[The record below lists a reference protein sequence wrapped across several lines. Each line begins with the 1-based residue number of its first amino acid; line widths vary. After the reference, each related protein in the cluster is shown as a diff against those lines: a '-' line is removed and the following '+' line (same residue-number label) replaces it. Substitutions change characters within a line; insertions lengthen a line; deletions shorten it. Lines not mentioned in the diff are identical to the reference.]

1 MSDAHVI
8 DTVKAGGNLPD
19 RPWRSLDSF
28 FELSGRGTRAGREV
42 LAGFTTF
49 GSMSYILAVNPAILG
64 ATGMNHT
71 QLIIVTALA
80 SMLGTLIMALW
91 ANLPI
96 ALAPGMGNNIIFA
109 QVVVLR
115 LGLSFHIALAMVFV
129 NSLLFIALALTGWR
143 ERIIQGF
150 PDPMRIGIQC
160 GLGLFIAWV
169 GLKNS
174 GLLVLSPASVG
185 FAALNSGAGALA
197 YAGLLITA
205 LLVAL
210 RVPAALLL
218 SIVAISLLGL
228 LVPSGTGAAIT
239 VLPNRLFAWPVTP
252 SQTFLALDLPGLFT
266 HFTTVL
272 PVILYLCISDFFGV
286 TATLVGVLRRAG
298 MTASD
303 GSIPNGYQAFAADG
317 IASSVGAL
325 LGTSSVG
332 VYVES
337 ATGVEAGG
345 RTGLTGL
352 TVAALFAASLFLW
365 PLLACI
371 PAQATAPALLIVGVL
386 MMEGVRDIDLSK
398 AENAFPAL
406 LIIILTA
413 CTTDLLM
420 SLATGCFLYTLIVAA
435 KRQWQSL
442 TPVLI
447 GLNIAFIIYIGLAP
461 AVQ

>member
-1 MSDAHVI
+1 MSEVDILDAAKSYVSLR
-8 DTVKAGGNLPD
+8 G
-19 RPWRSLDSF
+19 RPRRSLGSPF
-28 FELSGRGTRAGREV
+28 GLSRHGTHVSRELIAG
-42 LAGFTTF
+42 LTTF
-49 GSMSYILAVNPAILG
+49 GSMSYILAVNPAVLG
-64 ATGMNHT
+64 VTGMDHA
-71 QLIIVTALA
+71 QLICVTALA
-80 SMLGTLIMALW
+80 SMFGTLIMALW

-115 LGLSFHIALAMVFV
+115 LGLSFRIALAMVFV
-129 NSLLFIALALTGWR
+129 NALIFLALALSGWR
-143 ERIIQGF
+143 ERIIKGF

-169 GLKNS
+169 GLKSS
-174 GLLVLSPASVG
+174 GLLVLSSGSVG
-185 FAALNSGAGALA
+185 FAPLTGAASMLA
-197 YAGLLITA
+197 YAGLLVTA

-218 SIVAISLLGL
+218 SILAICAVGL
-228 LVPSGTGAAIT
+228 LVPSGTGAPVT
-239 VLPNRLFAWPVTP
+239 VLPDRVFAWPVAP
-252 SQTFLALDLPGLFT
+252 AQMFLALDLPGLFS

-272 PVILYLCISDFFGV
+272 PVTLYLCISDFFGV
-286 TATLVGVLRRAG
+286 TATLMGVLRRAG
-298 MTASD
+298 AIESD
-303 GSIPNGYQAFAADG
+303 GRIPSGFQAFAADG
-317 IASSVGAL
+317 IASAAGAV

-345 RTGLTGL
+345 RTGLTAL

-365 PLLACI
+365 PLLAYI
-371 PAQATAPALLIVGVL
+371 PAQATAPSLLIVGVL
-386 MMEGVRDIDLSK
+386 MLEGVRDIDFSK
-398 AENAFPAL
+398 AENVFPAL

-435 KRQWQSL
+435 KRQWHSL
-442 TPVLI
+442 TPILI
-447 GLNIAFIIYIGLAP
+447 GLDAVFIVYIGLAR

>member
-1 MSDAHVI
+1 MSEVDVI
-8 DTVKAGGNLPD
+8 GAVKTRGSLPD
-19 RPWRSLDSF
+19 RPWRSLDGF
-28 FELSGRGTRAGREV
+28 FGLSERGTRVGRE
-42 LAGFTTF
+42 LIAGLTTF
-49 GSMSYILAVNPAILG
+49 GSMSYILAVNPTILG
-64 ATGMNHT
+64 VTGMDHT
-71 QLIIVTALA
+71 QLVIVTALA
-80 SMLGTLIMALW
+80 SMFGTLIMALW

-96 ALAPGMGNNIIFA
+96 ALAPGMGNNVIFA

-115 LGLSFHIALAMVFV
+115 LGLSFQIALAMVFV
-129 NSLLFIALALTGWR
+129 NSLLFMALAMTGWR
-143 ERIIQGF
+143 ERIIKGF

-174 GLLVLSPASVG
+174 GLLVVSSASVG
-185 FAALNSGAGALA
+185 FAALNSAAAVLA
-197 YAGLLITA
+197 YLGLLVTA

-218 SIVAISLLGL
+218 SILAISVIGL
-228 LVPSGTGAAIT
+228 LVPGGAGAAIT
-239 VLPNRLFAWPVTP
+239 VVPNRLFAWPVTP
-252 SQTFLALDLPGLFT
+252 SQTFMALDLAGLFT

-303 GSIPNGYQAFAADG
+303 GRIPNGFQAFAADG

-345 RTGLTGL
+345 RTGLTAV
-352 TVAALFAASLFLW
+352 TVAALFGASLFLW
-365 PLLACI
+365 PLLVCI

-398 AENAFPAL
+398 AENVFPAL

-435 KRQWQSL
+435 KRQWQLL
-442 TPVLI
+442 TPILI
-447 GLNIAFIIYIGLAP
+447 GLDIVFIVYIGLAP